1 MAGKYT
7 KCGWGQ
13 PAGIASQ
20 LLKTQQ
26 GALRHLTSHKGKILV
41 VDDESAI
48 RRILSTRLSMVGYEV
63 ALAADGREALEI
75 FSSVN
80 PDLVVLDVMMPELNG
95 LEVCQELRKT
105 TDIPIIMLT
114 ALGDVADRIT
124 GLQLGA
130 DDYLPK
136 PFSPK
141 ELEERINA
149 ILRRTCKTMMSTV
162 SQAAEP
168 GVIQAGPLRIETH
181 KRQVYLRQERVRLTG
196 MEFDL
201 LELLASQAGMTVP
214 RADIL
219 QKVWGYSPRHYAD
232 MRVVDVHVSR
242 LRTKIGDNP
251 KNPEFIHTDRGIG
264 YFFQWVT
271 DRPQAIGA

>member
-1 MAGKYT
+1 MSSK
-7 KCGWGQ
+7 
-13 PAGIASQ
+13 S
-20 LLKTQQ
+20 
-26 GALRHLTSHKGKILV
+26 KILI
-41 VDDESAI
+41 VDDEPMI
-48 RRILSTRLSMVGYEV
+48 RRILSTRLTMAGYDV
-63 ALAADGREALEI
+63 VLATDGEEALTVFKQE
-75 FSSVN
+75 S
-80 PDLVVLDVMMPELNG
+80 PDLVVLDVMMPKLNG
-95 LEVCQELRKT
+95 LEVCQELRKI
-105 TDIPIIMLT
+105 TDIPIVMLT

-149 ILRRTCKTMMSTV
+149 ILRRFKK
-162 SQAAEP
+162 P
-168 GVIQAGPLRIETH
+168 GVPHPASQDDVPGILQAGPLRIEVY
-181 KRQVYLRQERVRLTG
+181 KRQVFLKGKRISLTG

-201 LELLASQAGMTVP
+201 LELLASNAGKTVS

-242 LRTKIGDNP
+242 LRSKIGDNP
-251 KNPEFIHTDRGIG
+251 KNPEYIHTDWGTG
-264 YFFQWVT
+264 YFFQGTSSTSSQV
-271 DRPQAIGA
+271 ASA

>member
-1 MAGKYT
+1 MSNK
-7 KCGWGQ
+7 
-13 PAGIASQ
+13 S
-20 LLKTQQ
+20 
-26 GALRHLTSHKGKILV
+26 KILI
-41 VDDESAI
+41 VDDEPMI
-48 RRILSTRLSMVGYEV
+48 RRILSTRLTMAGYDV
-63 ALAADGREALEI
+63 VLATDGEEALKVFKQE
-75 FSSVN
+75 V
-80 PDLVVLDVMMPELNG
+80 PDLIVLDVMMPKLNG
-95 LEVCQELRKT
+95 LEVCQELRKS

-149 ILRRTCKTMMSTV
+149 ILRRFKK
-162 SQAAEP
+162 P
-168 GVIQAGPLRIETH
+168 GSASASGEADVPGILQAGPLRIEVY
-181 KRQVYLRQERVRLTG
+181 KRQVFLNGKRIGLTG

-201 LELLASQAGMTVP
+201 LELLASNAGKTVS

-242 LRTKIGDNP
+242 LRSKIGDNP
-251 KNPEFIHTDRGIG
+251 KNPEYIHTDWGTG
-264 YFFQWVT
+264 YFFQGT
-271 DRPQAIGA
+271 STSPSQAATA

>member
-1 MAGKYT
+1 MSNK
-7 KCGWGQ
+7 
-13 PAGIASQ
+13 S
-20 LLKTQQ
+20 
-26 GALRHLTSHKGKILV
+26 KILI
-41 VDDESAI
+41 VDDEPMI
-48 RRILSTRLSMVGYEV
+48 RRILSTRLTMAGYDV
-63 ALAADGREALEI
+63 ALATDGEEALKTFKKEA
-75 FSSVN
+75 
-80 PDLVVLDVMMPELNG
+80 PDLIVLDVMMPKLNG

-149 ILRRTCKTMMSTV
+149 ILRRFKKPGASST
-162 SQAAEP
+162 P
-168 GVIQAGPLRIETH
+168 GDEDVPGILQAGPLRIEVY
-181 KRQVYLRQERVRLTG
+181 KRQVFLNGKRISLTG

-201 LELLASQAGMTVP
+201 LELLASNAGKTVS
-214 RADIL
+214 RSDIL

-242 LRTKIGDNP
+242 LRSKIGDNP
-251 KNPEFIHTDRGIG
+251 KNPEYIHTDWGTG
-264 YFFQWVT
+264 YFFQGTTVSS
-271 DRPQAIGA
+271 QAATA

>member
-1 MAGKYT
+1 MASYK
-7 KCGWGQ
+7 K
-13 PAGIASQ
+13 
-20 LLKTQQ
+20 
-26 GALRHLTSHKGKILV
+26 KILV

-48 RRILSTRLSMVGYEV
+48 RRILATRLSMVGYEV
-63 ALAADGREALEI
+63 VLAANGQEALDI
-75 FSSVN
+75 FAQEK
-80 PDLVVLDVMMPELNG
+80 PDLVVLDVMMPQLNG

-105 TDIPIIMLT
+105 TEIPIIMLT

-149 ILRRTCKTMMSTV
+149 ILRRTCKTE
-162 SQAAEP
+162 AALVPQPEP
-168 GVIQAGPLRIETH
+168 GVIQAGALRIEAN
-181 KRQVYLRQERVRLTG
+181 KRQVFLNCERIRLTG

-201 LELLASQAGMTVP
+201 LELLASQAGKTVP
-214 RADIL
+214 RAEIL

-232 MRVVDVHVSR
+232 MRVVDVHISR

-251 KNPEFIHTDRGIG
+251 KQPEYIHTDRGIG
-264 YFFQWVT
+264 YFFQWIS
-271 DRPQAIGA
+271 DRPEAIGA

>member
-1 MAGKYT
+1 MSNK
-7 KCGWGQ
+7 
-13 PAGIASQ
+13 S
-20 LLKTQQ
+20 
-26 GALRHLTSHKGKILV
+26 KILI
-41 VDDESAI
+41 VDDEPMI
-48 RRILSTRLSMVGYEV
+48 RRILSTRLNMAGYDV
-63 ALAADGREALEI
+63 VLANDGEEALTVFKQE
-75 FSSVN
+75 S
-80 PDLVVLDVMMPELNG
+80 PDLIVLDVMMPKLNG
-95 LEVCQELRKT
+95 LEVCQELRKS

-149 ILRRTCKTMMSTV
+149 ILRRFKK
-162 SQAAEP
+162 P
-168 GVIQAGPLRIETH
+168 GSSSAPGEVDVPGILQAGPLRIEVY
-181 KRQVYLRQERVRLTG
+181 KRQVFLNGKRIALTG

-201 LELLASQAGMTVP
+201 LELLASNAGKTVS

-242 LRTKIGDNP
+242 LRSKIGDNP
-251 KNPEFIHTDRGIG
+251 KNPEYIHTDWGTG
-264 YFFQWVT
+264 YFFQGT
-271 DRPQAIGA
+271 TGSSSQAATA